1 MLPIRVPKALDRP
14 GALQHPRPSLLTLGA
29 PTCLTSLSV
38 HLAQAQRKT
47 RLARKAE
54 QWLLIQLLPLTPRL
68 QLVR

>member
-1 MLPIRVPKALDRP
+1 MLD
-14 GALQHPRPSLLTLGA
+14 Q
-29 PTCLTSLSV
+29 SV
-38 HLAQAQRKT
+38 SASCSVRRKT